1 MLQGEEIEDGN
12 EERKEKERKRI
23 EDRLKNLKKMMKQK

>member
-1 MLQGEEIEDGN
+1 MVLQGEEIEDGN

-23 EDRLKNLKKMMKQK
+23 EDRLKNLKERER